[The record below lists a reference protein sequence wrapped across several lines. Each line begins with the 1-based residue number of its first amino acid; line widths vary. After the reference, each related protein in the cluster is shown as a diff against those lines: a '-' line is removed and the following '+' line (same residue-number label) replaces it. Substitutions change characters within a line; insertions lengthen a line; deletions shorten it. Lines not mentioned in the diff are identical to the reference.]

1 MLGMVLGKELFTLIP
16 QYQFTVSLH
25 FGPGGPVRKALICYA
40 TNHGVGRLHMT
51 TEDEHGIDTIVP
63 LCVGTHLVTARQG
76 PMVYIDRVPV
86 STP

>member
-1 MLGMVLGKELFTLIP
+1 MIGMVLFQELLTLIP
-16 QYQFTVSLH
+16 QYQFTVSLY

-40 TNHGVGRLHMT
+40 TDHGVGKLHIT

-63 LCVGTHLVTARQG
+63 LCVGTHIVTARQG
-76 PMVYIDRVPV
+76 SMVHIDRVPV